1 MTLST
6 AGALVSSFCGRGSVA
21 LLIGLVG
28 AAGCGESGLGPDVPE
43 NNVVLA
49 GDGDWGDD
57 PYVAHSASVDG
68 HGLTVEVSYA
78 GGCRRHVFTLVIAES
93 FMESDPVQLS
103 AELVHEANGDACEAW
118 LTNVR
123 VFDLELVRTR
133 YRQFYGPGPGT
144 VVLRVEGLP
153 GEDLVYEF
161 AG

>member
-1 MTLST
+1 M
-6 AGALVSSFCGRGSVA
+6 A
-21 LLIGLVG
+21 LLFGLL
-28 AAGCGESGLGPDVPE
+28 AASGCGESGLGPEVPE

-49 GDGDWGDD
+49 GAGDWGDD
-57 PYVAHSASVDG
+57 HYVANSAAVEG
-68 HGLTVEVSYA
+68 HALTVEVSYA
-78 GGCRRHVFTLVIAES
+78 GGCRRHIFTLVISQS
-93 FMESDPVQLS
+93 FMESDPVQLP

-123 VFDLELVRTR
+123 VFDLDLVRTR

-153 GEDLVYEF
+153 REALVYDF

>member
-1 MTLST
+1 MTFST
-6 AGALVSSFCGRGSVA
+6 AGSPVSASRGRVS
-21 LLIGLVG
+21 IGLILGLLG
-28 AAGCGESGLGPDVPE
+28 ASGCGESGLGPDVPE

-49 GDGDWGDD
+49 GNGDWGDD
-57 PYVAHSASVDG
+57 PYVANSASVDG

-78 GGCRRHVFTLVIAES
+78 GGCRRHIFTLVISET
-93 FMESDPVQLS
+93 FLESDPVQLP

-118 LTNVR
+118 LTNTR
-123 VFDLELVRTR
+123 VFDLDLVRTR

-153 GEDLVYEF
+153 GESLVYEF